1 MSSAVP
7 VAAQPRS
14 PSWADFGAL
23 WRSTVGRDPE
33 GVWDDAIA
41 RLPDGALAMF
51 TAAVDDMDESAIE
64 DVRRLGAKAYEWA
77 VREGRRLDAMKHEVR
92 AMNAKA
98 QTQGIASHISLAMDA
113 AKTWAELKVR
123 YDDVAAPIFAGVV
136 DLSDD
141 QVAPPPVL
149 PGGITAVNG
158 FVEVGIAP
166 AAAMVAVAI
175 SGGIAITVGAI
186 CWAYISQQKTQQITL
201 DNAAHEL
208 RVKNGLPSMAPYET
222 RDDGGGGFSIGAVV
236 GGAAALI
243 LLGGGVYLA
252 TRLAAP
258 SNR

>member
-14 PSWADFGAL
+14 LSWADFGAL

-41 RLPDGALAMF
+41 RLPDDALATF
-51 TAAVDDMDESAIE
+51 TAAVDDLDESAIE

-77 VREGRRLDAMKHEVR
+77 VREGRRLDAMKREVQ

-98 QTQGIASHISLAMDA
+98 RAQGIASHISLAMDA

-141 QVAPPPVL
+141 QLAPPPVL
-149 PGGITAVNG
+149 PGGVTAVNG
-158 FVEVGIAP
+158 FTEVGALP
-166 AAAMVAVAI
+166 AAVAVSIGAVAI
-175 SGGIAITVGAI
+175 MVGAI
-186 CWAYISQQKTQQITL
+186 CWAYVSRQKTQQITL

-222 RDDGGGGFSIGAVV
+222 RDDGDGDFSIGAVV